1 MVHLNVTPQFAY
13 KEPEVHNDPCQHAF
27 VLVGEDQ
34 VFAVHMTQY
43 HTEKHKYQLILH
55 VDLPEKALAEYRHQ
69 RKLFPD
75 DTFVLCNR
83 IEDKCSVPQLGGG
96 IVEEFVGAIYRGFRP
111 PAQEPPPPNWFPWN
125 DKDTLSVAGLG
136 PIEKV
141 KVRRVVMFRPF
152 SHIDPAPPY
161 ANYLMW
167 GGRPLRPGGPWEVHM
182 TNFQTAGIV
191 SDRYSPPLYGL
202 DVDHVFS
209 LAERPE
215 WVSDDML
222 IAGLN
227 VTVPAIPRHDPE
239 TGAPMVLPEPPWQ
252 PGDHV
257 QVMYRG
263 EQPPRAIV
271 AGTCFFWGSFVCNTE
286 ALVMPGTPSF
296 SFQISAMPK
305 IYWV

>member
-1 MVHLNVTPQFAY
+1 MVHLNISPRLTY
-13 KEPEVHNDPCQHAF
+13 EEPEVHNDPCQHAF

-55 VDLPEKALAEYRHQ
+55 VDLPEKALEEYRHQ

-75 DTFVLCNR
+75 DTFILCNR
-83 IEDKCSVPQLGGG
+83 VEDKCSVPQLGGG
-96 IVEEFVGAIYRGFRP
+96 IVDEFTGAIYRGFRP
-111 PAQEPPPPNWFPWN
+111 PKHHPPAADWFPWN
-125 DKDTLSVAGLG
+125 DDDTISVAGLG
-136 PIEKV
+136 PIQV
-141 KVRRVVMFRPF
+141 SVRRVVFFRPF
-152 SHIDPAPPY
+152 SHIDLSPPY

-167 GGRPLRPGGPWEVHM
+167 GGRPVRPGGSWEVHM
-182 TNFQTAGIV
+182 TNFQTAGFV
-191 SDRYSPPLYGL
+191 SDRYSPPVYGL

-209 LAERPE
+209 LAKRPQ

-227 VTVPAIPRHDPE
+227 VSVPAIPRYDPE
-239 TGAPMVLPEPPWQ
+239 TDEPMILPGPPWEE
-252 PGDHV
+252 GDHV

-271 AGTCFFWGSFVCNTE
+271 AGKCFFWGSMVCNSEGLLDPESPE
-286 ALVMPGTPSF
+286 ATLMLSP
-296 SFQISAMPK
+296 MPK
-305 IYWV
+305 IYWK